1 MILGYLGLCWLL
13 GMAAA
18 AFAQGSPWAIAA
30 AALLA
35 AIVPLVARRSA
46 VALLWAAMAAGL
58 LVGGAWLY
66 QSSLP
71 SGEPQGIAQFN
82 VDPDVASNAAPT
94 VEPPVEPTP
103 KPVRFRAVV
112 SGEPDERGS
121 SLRLRLSARE
131 MLIDGRWQST
141 SGGILMRSGLFPRYD
156 YGDLLEVNGK
166 GAVALRVCRSMS
178 RRGRAPSIS
187 TRCS

>member
-13 GMAAA
+13 GMGAA

-30 AALLA
+30 AAAPA

-58 LVGGAWLY
+58 VVGGAWLY

-71 SGEPQGIAQFN
+71 SGEPQGIALHN
-82 VDPDVASNAAPT
+82 DGPA
-94 VEPPVEPTP
+94 
-103 KPVRFRAVV
+103 VRFRAVV

-121 SLRLRLSARE
+121 SLRLRLSTRE
-131 MLIDGRWQST
+131 VLVDDSWQST
-141 SGGILMRSGLFPRYD
+141 SGGILMRSGLFPRYN
-156 YGDLLEVNGK
+156 YGDLLEVK
-166 GAVALRVCRSMS
+166 GYRLT
-178 RRGRAPSIS
+178 P
-187 TRCS
+187 TP